1 MKQKIWQ
8 KVSIYCLIGHVVYR
22 AGILQQTN
30 GNSESHE
37 THGSALKTRKTWHH
51 DGRDYWVSRFN
62 GSFSA
67 HIMSLYVH
75 VYMQGPLTL
84 TTYQDWSVYIQSVCI
99 PPVCPLQERH
109 LHCCVNDLPLSLC
122 GCQVGGIFALDVPSN
137 HLPCR
142 LLEPCRLITGEGE
155 IRVVCHL
162 WNIKSLVAA

>member
-1 MKQKIWQ
+1 MSPFT
-8 KVSIYCLIGHVVYR
+8 VFLTGHVVYTYR
-22 AGILQQTN
+22 ASILQQTN
-30 GNSESHE
+30 SNSESRE
-37 THGSALKTRKTWHH
+37 SPGSALKTRETWHH
-51 DGRDYWVSRFN
+51 DGRDYWVID
-62 GSFSA
+62 GSLNT
-67 HIMSLYVH
+67 HIMSVYVH

-84 TTYQDWSVYIQSVCI
+84 TTYQDWSILIQSVCI

-109 LHCCVNDLPLSLC
+109 LHHCMNDLPLSLC

-142 LLEPCRLITGEGE
+142 PLEPCRLITGEGE

>member
-1 MKQKIWQ
+1 MWYVETVFSSRQTVIQKPWNTRICIKDKENMTSWWQ
-8 KVSIYCLIGHVVYR
+8 RLLSLSVQCID
-22 AGILQQTN
+22 
-30 GNSESHE
+30 
-37 THGSALKTRKTWHH
+37 GSL
-51 DGRDYWVSRFN
+51 N
-62 GSFSA
+62 A
-67 HIMSLYVH
+67 HFTSLYVH

-84 TTYQDWSVYIQSVCI
+84 TTYQDWSIHIQSVCI

-109 LHCCVNDLPLSLC
+109 LHRCVNDLPLSLC